1 MAFSCDS
8 SLIQVADNATG
19 ASPFPFDASGIKPAV
34 HDVPEYKPLFD
45 FKGDRPVSDQPNAYL
60 EALARHAEE
69 EEKRKAEA
77 AKNGDAEIV
86 NKIENLSNAAL
97 LKVLQSVG
105 ATDATLVQAAK
116 VGLDRVD
123 KLKYFKAINER
134 LDKLESKNET
144 DAPEDEDLPPS
155 LRRKR

>member
-8 SLIQVADNATG
+8 SLIQVAADNASG
-19 ASPFPFDASGIKPAV
+19 VFPFDASKVDP
-34 HDVPEYKPLFD
+34 VPEYKPLFD
-45 FKGDRPVSDQPNAYL
+45 FKGNRPDTGQPNAYL

-69 EEKRKAEA
+69 EEQRKAQA
-77 AKNGDAEIV
+77 AKVGDGELV
-86 NKIENLSNAAL
+86 NKIERLSNAAL

-116 VGLDRVD
+116 VGLERVD

-134 LDKLESKNET
+134 LAALESKNET
-144 DAPEDEDLPPS
+144 DTDDDELPPS